1 MIYRTEQKR
10 ILINQIKL
18 LQVLMVIIER
28 LMKGMTLEFA
38 TGRVFDLEE
47 KRDVPVNRLML
58 DNYLRSLQKGLER
71 NVEDYYKSKNL
82 NKDIGPE
89 VLRNISRDLKD
100 ELSSHQFKQFEI
112 KGYDQMIS
120 RLLQTPQQLAKQ
132 PAADDAV

>member
-1 MIYRTEQKR
+1 
-10 ILINQIKL
+10 
-18 LQVLMVIIER
+18 
-28 LMKGMTLEFA
+28 MKGMTLEFA

-58 DNYLRSLQKGLER
+58 DNYLRSLQRGLER

-82 NKDIGPE
+82 TKETGPE

-100 ELSSHQFKQFEI
+100 ELSAHQFKQFEI

>member
-18 LQVLMVIIER
+18 LQVLMIIIER

-82 NKDIGPE
+82 NKEIGPE

-100 ELSSHQFKQFEI
+100 ELSTHQFKQFEI